1 MQEIMLRFVRVCMG
15 KQNFTHIFPHLINF
29 NRQLLGIQR
38 ALILSKTIIPN
49 TCCSLFTVDRKKT
62 CPYFFMSLLWSILSF
77 FLSLLARDAVNPR
90 SSTASMMSRGP
101 VISVSYTNRP
111 LLVAKATEA
120 CKIPG
125 LLIMEDSIRCTQE
138 EHVIPLIWSKNEK
151 IKIWIVSFKI
161 THHYMSYYTVL
172 YFTILYYTILYYQ
185 DQFKRIKMTVTQS
198 IGTSCF
204 HCSSVYKPSILTDSI
219 KTRLI
224 CQCLVARAE
233 GSES

>member
-1 MQEIMLRFVRVCMG
+1 
-15 KQNFTHIFPHLINF
+15 
-29 NRQLLGIQR
+29 
-38 ALILSKTIIPN
+38 
-49 TCCSLFTVDRKKT
+49 
-62 CPYFFMSLLWSILSF
+62 MSLLWSILSF
-77 FLSLLARDAVNPR
+77 FLSSVARDAVNPR

-172 YFTILYYTILYYQ
+172 YYTIPYHRHTPYHTIVIPYHTISYTIPYHIPYHS
-185 DQFKRIKMTVTQS
+185 DTIPYHTKPFHS
-198 IGTSCF
+198 IPYHTIPYMY
-204 HCSSVYKPSILTDSI
+204 HTIVYSVKYS
-219 KTRLI
+219 
-224 CQCLVARAE
+224 VV
-233 GSES
+233 